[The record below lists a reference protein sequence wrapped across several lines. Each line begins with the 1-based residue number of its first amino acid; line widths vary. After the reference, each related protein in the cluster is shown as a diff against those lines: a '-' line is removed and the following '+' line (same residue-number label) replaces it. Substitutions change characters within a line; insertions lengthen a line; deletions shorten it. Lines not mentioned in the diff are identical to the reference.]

1 MAKSFATCG
10 KELTMSKI
18 GKKPIEIPSGVEL
31 QIEEGNFVVVK
42 GPKGVLERQFHSEVI
57 IRKEDKAV
65 IVEKAGDD
73 GFHRAL
79 HGTTRAVLANM
90 VEGVTS
96 GFKRTLE
103 MVGVGYRA
111 ALKGQDLEISVGY
124 SKPIVYKK
132 TEGTEFE
139 VPSPTMIV
147 VSGIDKEKVG
157 QVVSEI
163 RRIRKPE
170 PYKGKGIRYVGEKV
184 RRKAGKSAK

>member
-1 MAKSFATCG
+1 
-10 KELTMSKI
+10 MSKI